1 MQTPTI
7 AASAQPRLARGVRL
21 QTDSK
26 TGNSVLLFPEG
37 VLELNETAQEIVTRC
52 DGRTVAEIVQALAEE
67 IRCRSS
73 NAWRRCAG
81 NPCGLATTQID
92 RTRMIAPRPYALLA
106 EITYR
111 CPLHCPYCS
120 NPTQARNDQELTT
133 SEWTRVIREAAALG
147 VLQIGFS
154 GGEPLARRDLQDLVR
169 AAREAN
175 LYTNL
180 ITSGIGLDDDRVR
193 ALRDAGLDSI
203 QLSFQSDNT
212 DLADEIAGARAHQ
225 RKLDAAAKI
234 RAAGIPLSLNFVI
247 HRRNIDRLAEMIAL
261 AESLQA
267 ERVELAN
274 VQFYGW
280 AFFNRAALLP
290 TREQVVRAREIATAA
305 KARLTGKID
314 IFYVLPDYY
323 ENRPKPCL
331 NGWGQRYLT
340 VNPIGDVLPCPTASS
355 AIPDLRFENVR
366 ARELDWIWRE
376 SESFNRFRGT
386 EWMPEPCQSCPQ
398 REIDFGGCRCQAAL
412 LTGNAA
418 NTDPVCD
425 LSPNRATVDAVLR
438 EVDSLGY
445 NTPAWTYRANPKEV
459 QRVQYFSRG

>member
-1 MQTPTI
+1 M
-7 AASAQPRLARGVRL
+7 
-21 QTDSK
+21 
-26 TGNSVLLFPEG
+26 
-37 VLELNETAQEIVTRC
+37 
-52 DGRTVAEIVQALAEE
+52 
-67 IRCRSS
+67 
-73 NAWRRCAG
+73 
-81 NPCGLATTQID
+81 
-92 RTRMIAPRPYALLA
+92 
-106 EITYR
+106 
-111 CPLHCPYCS
+111 
-120 NPTQARNDQELTT
+120 
-133 SEWTRVIREAAALG
+133 IREAAALG

-154 GGEPLARRDLQDLVR
+154 GGEPLARRDLPDLVR

-180 ITSGIGLDDDRVR
+180 ITSGVGLDDERVR
-193 ALRDAGLDSI
+193 GLRDAGLDSV
-203 QLSFQSDNT
+203 QLSFQSDKT

-225 RKLDAAAKI
+225 HKLDAAAKV

-247 HRRNIDRLAEMIAL
+247 HRRNIDRLPEMIEL

-280 AFFNRAALLP
+280 AFLNRAALLP

-305 KARLTGKID
+305 KARLAGKID

-323 ENRPKPCL
+323 ETRPKPCL
-331 NGWGQRYLT
+331 SGWGQRYLT
-340 VNPIGDVLPCPTASS
+340 VNPIGEVLPCPTASS

-366 ARELDWIWRE
+366 ERALDWIWRE

-418 NTDPVCD
+418 NTDPVCE
-425 LSPNRATVDAVLR
+425 LSPNRAGVDAVLR
-438 EVDSLGY
+438 DLNSS
-445 NTPAWTYRANPKEV
+445 TDRAPDWTYRVNPKASTCLSCSSV
-459 QRVQYFSRG
+459 AGIGDPDGKPRVVLRFQKPASPMPATTA

>member
-1 MQTPTI
+1 
-7 AASAQPRLARGVRL
+7 
-21 QTDSK
+21 
-26 TGNSVLLFPEG
+26 
-37 VLELNETAQEIVTRC
+37 
-52 DGRTVAEIVQALAEE
+52 
-67 IRCRSS
+67 
-73 NAWRRCAG
+73 
-81 NPCGLATTQID
+81 
-92 RTRMIAPRPYALLA
+92 
-106 EITYR
+106 
-111 CPLHCPYCS
+111 
-120 NPTQARNDQELTT
+120 
-133 SEWTRVIREAAALG
+133 LG

-154 GGEPLARRDLQDLVR
+154 GGEPLARRDLAELIR

-193 ALRDAGLDSI
+193 ALRDAGLDSV
-203 QLSFQSDNT
+203 QLSFQSDHY

-225 RKLDAAAKI
+225 HKLDVAAKI
-234 RAAGIPLSLNFVI
+234 REAGIPLSLNFVI
-247 HRRNIDRLAEMIAL
+247 HRRNIDRLAQMIEL
-261 AESLQA
+261 AENLGA

-280 AFFNRAALLP
+280 AFLNRAALLP
-290 TREQVVRAREIATAA
+290 TSEQVVRARDTAIAA

-323 ENRPKPCL
+323 ETRPKPCL

-366 ARELDWIWRE
+366 ERDLDWIWRE

-386 EWMPEPCQSCPQ
+386 EWMPEPCRSCPQ

-418 NTDPVCD
+418 NTDPVCE
-425 LSPNRATVDAVLR
+425 LSPNRMQ
-438 EVDSLGY
+438 VDSVLHDV
-445 NTPAWTYRANPKEV
+445 NSSRNHACNWIYRVNPIPFRLPV
-459 QRVQYFSRG
+459 AGIGDPGSGLAL

>member
-1 MQTPTI
+1 
-7 AASAQPRLARGVRL
+7 
-21 QTDSK
+21 
-26 TGNSVLLFPEG
+26 
-37 VLELNETAQEIVTRC
+37 
-52 DGRTVAEIVQALAEE
+52 
-67 IRCRSS
+67 
-73 NAWRRCAG
+73 
-81 NPCGLATTQID
+81 
-92 RTRMIAPRPYALLA
+92 MIAPRPHALLA

-120 NPTQARNDQELTT
+120 NPVAAPLSEAPKFNGGGREAPRRPQGGGYSSGELTT
-133 SEWTRVIREAAALG
+133 DEWKRVIRDAAKLG

-154 GGEPLARRDLQDLVR
+154 GGEPLARRDLAELVR
-169 AAREAN
+169 AAREAK

-180 ITSGIGLDDDRVR
+180 ITSGIGLDDDRVC
-193 ALRDAGLDSI
+193 ALHDAGLDSV
-203 QLSFQSDNT
+203 QLSFQSDDA
-212 DLADEIAGARAHQ
+212 DLADEIAGASAHP

-247 HRRNIDRLAEMIAL
+247 HRRNIDCLPKMIELSEAL
-261 AESLQA
+261 GA

-280 AFFNRAALLP
+280 AFLNHAALLP
-290 TREQVVRAREIATAA
+290 TREQVTRAREIAIAA
-305 KARLTGKID
+305 KERLAGKID

-323 ENRPKPCL
+323 ETRPKPCL

-340 VNPIGDVLPCPTASS
+340 VNPMGDVLPCPTASS

-366 ARELDWIWRE
+366 AHALDWIWRE

-398 REIDFGGCRCQAAL
+398 KEIDFGGCRCQAAL

-418 NTDPVCD
+418 NTDPVCT
-425 LSPNRATVDAVLR
+425 LSPNRALVDAALRDLNLPRDRARNWSYRTNPRSLSVL
-438 EVDSLGY
+438 L
-445 NTPAWTYRANPKEV
+445 
-459 QRVQYFSRG
+459 

>member
-1 MQTPTI
+1 MISQSEVVSGMTI
-7 AASAQPRLARGVRL
+7 
-21 QTDSK
+21 
-26 TGNSVLLFPEG
+26 
-37 VLELNETAQEIVTRC
+37 
-52 DGRTVAEIVQALAEE
+52 
-67 IRCRSS
+67 
-73 NAWRRCAG
+73 
-81 NPCGLATTQID
+81 
-92 RTRMIAPRPYALLA
+92 PRPYALLA

-120 NPTQARNDQELTT
+120 NPIAARNGNLEGGAPATPEKTGSQEFAPPRNAELSTD
-133 SEWTRVIREAAALG
+133 EWKRVIREAADLG
-147 VLQIGFS
+147 ILQIGFS
-154 GGEPLARRDLQDLVR
+154 GGEPLARRDLPDLIR

-175 LYTNL
+175 LYSNL
-180 ITSGIGLDDDRVR
+180 ITSGIGLDDDRLR

-212 DLADEIAGARAHQ
+212 NLADEIAGTRAHQ
-225 RKLDAAAKI
+225 HKLDVAAKI

-247 HRRNIDRLAEMIAL
+247 HRRNIDRLPQMIEL
-261 AESLQA
+261 AESLHA

-280 AFFNRAALLP
+280 AFLNRAALLP

-305 KARLTGKID
+305 KARLAGKID

-331 NGWGQRYLT
+331 SGWGQRYLT
-340 VNPIGDVLPCPTASS
+340 VNPIGEVLPCPTASS

-366 ARELDWIWRE
+366 ARGLDWIWRE

-425 LSPNRATVDAVLR
+425 LSPNRASVDAVLR
-438 EVDSLGY
+438 ELDSLGQ
-445 NTPAWTYRANPKEV
+445 PSPKWTYRINPKTLNCKEPAV
-459 QRVQYFSRG
+459 AARP

>member
-1 MQTPTI
+1 MTI
-7 AASAQPRLARGVRL
+7 
-21 QTDSK
+21 
-26 TGNSVLLFPEG
+26 
-37 VLELNETAQEIVTRC
+37 
-52 DGRTVAEIVQALAEE
+52 
-67 IRCRSS
+67 
-73 NAWRRCAG
+73 
-81 NPCGLATTQID
+81 
-92 RTRMIAPRPYALLA
+92 PRPYALLA

-133 SEWTRVIREAAALG
+133 NEWIRVIREAAALG

-169 AAREAN
+169 AAREAS

-193 ALRDAGLDSI
+193 ALRDAGLDSV

-280 AFFNRAALLP
+280 AFLNRAALLP

-412 LTGNAA
+412 LTGEAA

-425 LSPNRATVDAVLR
+425 LSPNRASVDAVLR
-438 EVDSLGY
+438 ELDSLGD
-445 NTPAWTYRANPKEV
+445 NVSDWIYRINPKV
-459 QRVQYFSRG
+459 LPVARPAIDRDGLGVR